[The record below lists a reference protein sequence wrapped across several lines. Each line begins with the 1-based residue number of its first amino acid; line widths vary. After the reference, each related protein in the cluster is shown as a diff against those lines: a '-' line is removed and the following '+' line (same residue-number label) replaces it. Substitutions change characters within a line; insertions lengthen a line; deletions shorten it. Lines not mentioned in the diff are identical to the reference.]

1 MAGFPVTPTLQGQPI
16 SDLQG
21 QFHVNP
27 DLSISSLGRNFI
39 GNSSHRS
46 SVQEFPAD
54 MPIPASA
61 LATFLNAR
69 HENSSLNLIEASSS
83 SFGTCGYE
91 DIAGPSKWDFY
102 KNNVPA
108 PELGTRACTFPGN
121 LDPNGWWVSSEGMNI
136 RPGNPYFSPN
146 PTRELSL
153 SLGTSQPSAISSAN
167 VMDQQSEISNNE
179 MVDQTSCDSQDISLQ
194 FRPYRPMQFWEL
206 ISGSKYLGAIQEI
219 LAQVAS
225 YALENLDS
233 VSYLSGGLG
242 AGISNTVSSSCQDVF
257 MVEPVGKVR
266 EIEGRKTQLLNLLQ
280 AVDDRYNQCLDE
292 IHTVISAFH
301 AATELDPKMHTR
313 FALQTISILYKNLR
327 ERISSH
333 ILSMGERECLDYLG
347 GSSSERERSLEAS
360 LVQRQWALQQLKR
373 KDHQLWRPQRGLP
386 EKSVSV
392 LRAWMFQNFLHPYP
406 KDAEKHLLALK
417 SGLTRSQVSN
427 WFINARVRLW
437 KPMIEE
443 MYAELNRRKAHR
455 GDEEERAEI
464 FNRSC
469 SSISSRRFRIN

>member
-136 RPGNPYFSPN
+136 RP
-146 PTRELSL
+146 
-153 SLGTSQPSAISSAN
+153 
-167 VMDQQSEISNNE
+167 
-179 MVDQTSCDSQDISLQ
+179 
-194 FRPYRPMQFWEL
+194 
-206 ISGSKYLGAIQEI
+206 EI

-257 MVEPVGKVR
+257 MVEPVGK
-266 EIEGRKTQLLNLLQ
+266 
-280 AVDDRYNQCLDE
+280 VDDRYNQCLDE